1 MSRRSLRVEMLQ
13 VARLGAH
20 ALGESAQLVRD
31 RLLRTVAPCG
41 GGPDRDGRDDL
52 YYTIFWLAC
61 LEALSSGPPNQ
72 PKTQAFI
79 ESHDSGEDLDL
90 IHLGALAR
98 CRAALGLSDKRVE
111 ESLLKRIESFRSLDG
126 GYDATPTQPTGN
138 AYAAFVAFGAH
149 QDLGHEIPAPLDLVQ
164 SLKRL
169 ESRDGAWGNVPALP
183 RGSTNPTAAAVTLLS
198 QLQMPL
204 NATVADWLLGQVHPQ
219 GGFMAMPLAPIPDL
233 LSTATA
239 LHALACLETPI
250 PSAIKEACLDFIDSL
265 WSAEGGFHGH
275 WNDDHLDAEYTFYGL
290 LALGHLS

>member
-79 ESHDSGEDLDL
+79 ESHHSGENLDL

-98 CRAALGLSDKRVE
+98 CRAAIGLSDKLVE
-111 ESLLKRIESFRSLDG
+111 ESLLNRIESFRSLDG
-126 GYDATPTQPTGN
+126 GYDAAPAQPTGN

-149 QDLGHEIPAPLDLVQ
+149 QDLGHEIPAPLELVR

-169 ESRDGAWGNVPALP
+169 ESRDGAWGNLPALP

-204 NATVADWLLGQVHPQ
+204 NASVADWLLGQVHPQ

>member
-20 ALGESAQLVRD
+20 ALGESAQLVRE

-111 ESLLKRIESFRSLDG
+111 ESLLERIESFRSLDG
-126 GYDATPTQPTGN
+126 GYDATPAQPTGN

>member
-1 MSRRSLRVEMLQ
+1 MLQ
-13 VARLGAH
+13 VATLGAR

-31 RLLRTVAPCG
+31 RLLQTVGPRG

-52 YYTIFWLAC
+52 YYTIFWLSC
-61 LEALSSGPPNQ
+61 LEALASNPPNQ
-72 PKTQAFI
+72 SKTQAFI
-79 ESHDSGEDLDL
+79 ESHHSGENLDL

-98 CRAALGLSDKRVE
+98 CRAAIGLSDKLVE
-111 ESLLKRIESFRSLDG
+111 ESLLNRIESFRSLDG
-126 GYDATPTQPTGN
+126 GYDAAPAQPTGN

-149 QDLGHEIPAPLDLVQ
+149 QDLGHEIPAPLELVR

-169 ESRDGAWGNVPALP
+169 ESRDGAWGNLPALP

-204 NATVADWLLGQVHPQ
+204 NASVADWLLGQVHPQ

>member
-1 MSRRSLRVEMLQ
+1 MASRTLRVEMLQ
-13 VARLGAH
+13 VARRGAL
-20 ALGESAQLVRD
+20 ALGDSASLVRN
-31 RLLRTVAPCG
+31 RLLQSQGPLG
-41 GGPDRDGRDDL
+41 GGTDRDGRDDL

-61 LEALSSGPPNQ
+61 LEALGSPPPNARETKQ
-72 PKTQAFI
+72 FI
-79 ESHDSGEDLDL
+79 ESQKSGETLDL

-98 CRAALGLSDKRVE
+98 CRAALGLRDIAVE
-111 ESLLKRIESFRSLDG
+111 APLLQRIESFRSLDG
-126 GYDATPTQPTGN
+126 GYDSTPAHPTGN
-138 AYAAFVAFGAH
+138 AYAAFVAFGAY
-149 QDLGHEIPAPLDLVQ
+149 QDLGHEIPAPLKLVQ

-169 ESRDGAWGNVPALP
+169 ESRDGAWGNFPALP

-204 NATVADWLLGQVHPQ
+204 NESVADWILGQVHPQ

-239 LHALACLETPI
+239 LHAIACLEAPI
-250 PSAIKEACLDFIDSL
+250 PKVIQEACLDFIDSL

>member
-111 ESLLKRIESFRSLDG
+111 ESLLERIESFRSLDG
-126 GYDATPTQPTGN
+126 GYDATPAQPTGN

>member
-52 YYTIFWLAC
+52 YYTIFWLSC
-61 LEALSSGPPNQ
+61 LEALASNPPNQ
-72 PKTQAFI
+72 SKTQAFI

-111 ESLLKRIESFRSLDG
+111 ESLLERIESFRSLDG
-126 GYDATPTQPTGN
+126 GYDATPAQPTGN

>member
-111 ESLLKRIESFRSLDG
+111 ESLLERIESFRSLDG
-126 GYDATPTQPTGN
+126 GYDATPAQPTGN

-275 WNDDHLDAEYTFYGL
+275 WNDDHLDTEYTFYGL

>member
-1 MSRRSLRVEMLQ
+1 
-13 VARLGAH
+13 
-20 ALGESAQLVRD
+20 
-31 RLLRTVAPCG
+31 
-41 GGPDRDGRDDL
+41 
-52 YYTIFWLAC
+52 

-126 GYDATPTQPTGN
+126 GYDATPAQPTGN

>member
-126 GYDATPTQPTGN
+126 GYDATPAQPTGN

>member
-1 MSRRSLRVEMLQ
+1 MSRRTLRVEMLQ
-13 VARLGAH
+13 LATRGAR
-20 ALGESAQLVRD
+20 ALGESALLVRD
-31 RLLRTVAPCG
+31 RLLRSQGQLG
-41 GGPDRDGRDDL
+41 GGTDRDGRDDL

-61 LEALSSGPPNQ
+61 LEALESGPSNAL
-72 PKTQAFI
+72 KTRQFI
-79 ESHDSGEDLDL
+79 ESFDSGETLDL

-98 CRAALGLSDKRVE
+98 CRAALGLNHGSAVAP
-111 ESLLKRIESFRSLDG
+111 LLKRIESFRSRDG
-126 GYDATPTQPTGN
+126 GYDSAPSHPTGN
-138 AYAAFVAFGAH
+138 AYAAFVAFGAY
-149 QDLGHEIPAPLDLVQ
+149 QDLGCEIPAPLELVR

-169 ESRDGAWGNVPALP
+169 ESRDGAWGNLPALP

-198 QLQMPL
+198 QLQMPV
-204 NATVADWLLGQVHPQ
+204 NIAVADWLLGQVHPQ

-250 PSAIKEACLDFIDSL
+250 PAAIKEACLDFIDSL

>member
-126 GYDATPTQPTGN
+126 GYDATPAQPTGN

-204 NATVADWLLGQVHPQ
+204 NPTVADWLLGQVHPQ

>member
-13 VARLGAH
+13 VATLGAR

-31 RLLRTVAPCG
+31 RLLRTVGPRG

-52 YYTIFWLAC
+52 YYTIFWLSC
-61 LEALSSGPPNQ
+61 LEALASNPPNQ
-72 PKTQAFI
+72 SKTQAFI
-79 ESHDSGEDLDL
+79 ESHHSGENLDL

-98 CRAALGLSDKRVE
+98 CRAAIGLSDKLLE
-111 ESLLKRIESFRSLDG
+111 ESLLNRIESFRSLDG
-126 GYDATPTQPTGN
+126 GYDAAPAQPTGN

-149 QDLGHEIPAPLDLVQ
+149 QDLGHEIPAPLELVR

-169 ESRDGAWGNVPALP
+169 ESRDGAWGNLPALP

-204 NATVADWLLGQVHPQ
+204 NASVADWLLGQVHPQ

>member
-13 VARLGAH
+13 VATLGAR

-31 RLLRTVAPCG
+31 RLLQTVGPRG

-52 YYTIFWLAC
+52 YYTIFWLSC
-61 LEALSSGPPNQ
+61 LEALASNPPNQ
-72 PKTQAFI
+72 SKTQAFI
-79 ESHDSGEDLDL
+79 ESHHSGENLDL

-98 CRAALGLSDKRVE
+98 CRAAIGLSDKLVE
-111 ESLLKRIESFRSLDG
+111 ESLLNRIESFRSLDG
-126 GYDATPTQPTGN
+126 GYDAAPAQPTGN

-149 QDLGHEIPAPLDLVQ
+149 QDLGHEIPAPLELVR

-169 ESRDGAWGNVPALP
+169 ESRDGAWGNLPALP

-204 NATVADWLLGQVHPQ
+204 NASVADWLLGQVHPQ

>member
-1 MSRRSLRVEMLQ
+1 MLQ
-13 VARLGAH
+13 VATLGAR

-31 RLLRTVAPCG
+31 RLLQTVGPRG

-52 YYTIFWLAC
+52 YYTIFWLSC
-61 LEALSSGPPNQ
+61 LEALASNPPNQ
-72 PKTQAFI
+72 SKTQAFI
-79 ESHDSGEDLDL
+79 ESHHSGENLDL

-98 CRAALGLSDKRVE
+98 CRAALGLSDKLVE

-126 GYDATPTQPTGN
+126 GYDAAPTQPTGN

-149 QDLGHEIPAPLDLVQ
+149 QDLGHEIPAPLELVR

-169 ESRDGAWGNVPALP
+169 ESRDGAWGNLPALP

-204 NATVADWLLGQVHPQ
+204 NASVADWLLGQVHPQ

>member
-79 ESHDSGEDLDL
+79 ESHHAGEDLDL

-126 GYDATPTQPTGN
+126 GYDATPAQPTGN

-149 QDLGHEIPAPLDLVQ
+149 QDLGHEIPAPLELVK

-204 NATVADWLLGQVHPQ
+204 NPTVADWLLGQVHPQ

-275 WNDDHLDAEYTFYGL
+275 WNDDHLDTEYTFYGL